1 MLSSAVDISDHVKVS
16 LKLVGQLLCEL
27 LVEYKSLLRKIRE
40 LLLTDGIIMKGGG
53 GGGLWLYSGRTV
65 IFFTEI
71 MALAQ
76 NHSIVEVTM
85 LLCSQVGVVWLV
97 EIRVCG
103 I

>member
-53 GGGLWLYSGRTV
+53 GGAVVVQWKDCY
-65 IFFTEI
+65 
-71 MALAQ
+71 
-76 NHSIVEVTM
+76 
-85 LLCSQVGVVWLV
+85 LLHRDYGSCTKPLHCRSYNAVVFPGGCGVA
-97 EIRVCG
+97 CG
-103 I
+103 D